1 MVSKL
6 KQTLKE
12 KCPYCGTRLELR
24 SVEQTY
30 LRNGED
36 IYFSTDKKYCKNCE
50 EYIGDANKKNS
61 RPWQHFKSSEE

>member
-12 KCPYCGTRLELR
+12 KCSECGTKLELR

-30 LRNGED
+30 LRKGEEV
-36 IYFSTDKKYCKNCE
+36 YFSTDKRFCPNCM
-50 EYIGDANKKNS
+50 EYIGDDNKKNS
-61 RPWQHFKSSEE
+61 RPWTHWKPSEE